1 MLYSRIS
8 IFSRICDFQTS
19 NNSNYT
25 FHGGETLMLK
35 QLIFFFLIIF
45 STFTGI
51 LSLSY
56 SFFFLT
62 DSQVIIFFLFYWQ
75 LVNVLTVEKEDV
87 NVKLLLLCPLDTWAL
102 GGNAWLYF
110 KIKTKSFPMVL
121 KGRYIEK
128 LFSVNKNVLEAR
140 L

>member
-1 MLYSRIS
+1 MLYSCIS
-8 IFSRICDFQTS
+8 ILSRICDFQTS

-35 QLIFFFLIIF
+35 QLIFFFKLF
-45 STFTGI
+45 SPH
-51 LSLSY
+51 SLVY
-56 SFFFLT
+56 FPFLTLFFFNWQ
-62 DSQVIIFFLFYWQ
+62 SSYFFFLFYWQ